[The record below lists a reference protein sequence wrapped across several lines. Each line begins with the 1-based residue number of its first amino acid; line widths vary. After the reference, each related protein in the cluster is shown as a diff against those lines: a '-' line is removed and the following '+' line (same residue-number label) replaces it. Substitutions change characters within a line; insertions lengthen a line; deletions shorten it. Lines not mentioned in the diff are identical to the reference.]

1 MEDNSKTITESAT
14 PLFQYLCIYLI
25 QKYYGSEFA
34 IYATKI
40 FWIEKGKSS
49 QLTNSIFQTQKNH
62 KDIEIHE
69 IKGFIEENAAE
80 IFVVFSG

>member
-1 MEDNSKTITESAT
+1 M
-14 PLFQYLCIYLI
+14 
-25 QKYYGSEFA
+25 YYGSEFA
-34 IYATKI
+34 IYATKM

>member
-1 MEDNSKTITESAT
+1 MEDGKTIKGSTTRS
-14 PLFQYLCIYLI
+14 FQYLCIYLI

-34 IYATKI
+34 IYTTKM

-69 IKGFIEENAAE
+69 NKGFIEENAAE